1 MCSRLLA
8 AGSITA
14 GRFQILMSISAPGG
28 GSYFTAP
35 IERPRTSCFCAIQPI
50 TTIGNTAMVQDAAS
64 FAQNS
69 PSAVTKRTMN
79 IGTVDSLGAKLNAR
93 KNSFQAKMI
102 DMNMVATRPGAT
114 IGSTI

>member
-1 MCSRLLA
+1 MATGSKANGRLQ
-8 AGSITA
+8 TA
-14 GRFQILMSISAPGG
+14 ERIGALCGG
-28 GSYFTAP
+28 GYFTAP

-64 FAQNS
+64 FAQNR

-79 IGTVDSLGAKLNAR
+79 IGTVDSLGARLNAR

-102 DMNMVATRPGAT
+102 EMNMVATSPGAT